1 MLVHHGVTVVCA
13 VNYNDVRTTYSER
26 GDNLWLCAP
35 SGDPDRMLP
44 GIATT
49 ALHNEYNLSF
59 GGTSAATPIVSGV
72 AALVRAANTA
82 LTWRD
87 VKLILAGSARRNDA
101 SNTGWEQGALAYGS
115 TTDRYWFNTEYG
127 FGVVDAG
134 AAVEL
139 ATGWT
144 NLPPFRERSASASP
158 ELAIP
163 DPPEDGTAEAASSSV
178 TLGPEV
184 EFVEYASV
192 ELRFSHGHRDDM
204 QVDLTSPAGTVS
216 ELFPAFESPNHRLGF
231 RRSVDGPHLPPR
243 GVEAPGRERRGDV
256 DAPRQRH
263 GQRADRHAPLLD
275 AHGAR
280 PRPEA
285 PGEQHWAN

>member
-1 MLVHHGVTVVCA
+1 M
-13 VNYNDVRTTYSER
+13 
-26 GDNLWLCAP
+26 
-35 SGDPDRMLP
+35 
-44 GIATT
+44 
-49 ALHNEYNLSF
+49 
-59 GGTSAATPIVSGV
+59 
-72 AALVRAANTA
+72 RAANTA

-144 NLPPFRERSASASP
+144 KLPPFRERSASASP

-204 QVDLTSPAGTVS
+204 QVDLTSP
-216 ELFPAFESPNHRLGF
+216 PARSPSCS
-231 RRSVDGPHLPPR
+231 RRSRAPTIDWASGALSRTSPTTSGRRSTWARAPR
-243 GVEAPGRERRGDV
+243 GRGRS
-256 DAPRQRH
+256 AS
-263 GQRADRHAPLLD
+263 AT
-275 AHGAR
+275 R
-280 PRPEA
+280 PT
-285 PGEQHWAN
+285 G